1 MAQGGGASVDNA
13 DAAIKAAE
21 AIVEGA

>member
-1 MAQGGGASVDNA
+1 MAQGGGRDAANS

-21 AIVEGA
+21 QVLGG

>member
-1 MAQGGGASVDNA
+1 MAQGGGQDAGKA

-21 AIVEGA
+21 QVLGG